1 MSIAFYRKPK
11 EMFPEQ
17 LIFPVLP
24 GPRSKKSCGVILFSA
39 VTSEVKDKDHG
50 QTGMQSTDFVEN
62 IIIGAGPGG
71 LACGAHLARNGRRVL
86 ILERKDSIGP
96 KVCAGGI
103 TWSGLLRHVPES
115 LLERSFCDQYVHTNL
130 QHIRVHEQDP
140 IIATINRET
149 LGKWMAKTAEQA
161 GAAILTGT
169 RAHTITPEHIIVS
182 TAKGKERALAYTNL
196 IGADGSTSIVRK
208 FLEIP
213 VHNLGIGINYMVSG
227 HCSKMEWHL
236 NTRLF
241 GSGYGWIF
249 PHKDVISIG
258 AFCDRDNLSAADLK
272 QRLLQWAGRQGYD
285 LSGKAAKAALVNSD
299 FQGCFFNNTYLV
311 GDAAGLASGLTGE
324 GIYPAIV
331 SGEAVAK
338 KILDPGYGAPEIEA
352 MVRKQRQ
359 HRTVVNL
366 SARHPLFCS
375 LLMEWLVLLLRL
387 KIIDF
392 HTLEMAG

>member
-1 MSIAFYRKPK
+1 MKTTNYI
-11 EMFPEQ
+11 
-17 LIFPVLP
+17 
-24 GPRSKKSCGVILFSA
+24 
-39 VTSEVKDKDHG
+39 
-50 QTGMQSTDFVEN
+50 EN

-71 LACGAHLARNGRRVL
+71 LACAAHLARNGRKVL
-86 ILERKDSIGP
+86 VLERKDSIGP

-115 LLERSFCDQYVHTNL
+115 LLEGSFCAQYVHTNL

-140 IIATINRET
+140 IIATINRAT
-149 LGKWMAKTAEQA
+149 LGKWMAKTAEKA

-169 RAHTITPEHIIVS
+169 RAHTITPDHIIVF
-182 TAKGKERALAYTNL
+182 TPKEKNRAIAYTNL

-213 VHNLGIGINYMVSG
+213 VNNIGTGINYMVAG

-258 AFCDRDNLSAADLK
+258 AFCDRHNLSAADLK
-272 QRLLQWAGRQGYD
+272 QRLLQWAARQGYD
-285 LSGKAAKAALVNSD
+285 LSGERAKAALVNSD

-338 KILDPGYGAPEIEA
+338 KILDPGYAALEIEA

-366 SARHPLFCS
+366 SAKHPLICS

>member
-1 MSIAFYRKPK
+1 MSEANQRKKSFANKVKAVKDSAPLTEKKKSTPK
-11 EMFPEQ
+11 EKN
-17 LIFPVLP
+17 
-24 GPRSKKSCGVILFSA
+24 RVI
-39 VTSEVKDKDHG
+39 T
-50 QTGMQSTDFVEN
+50 
-62 IIIGAGPGG
+62 
-71 LACGAHLARNGRRVL
+71 
-86 ILERKDSIGP
+86 
-96 KVCAGGI
+96 
-103 TWSGLLRHVPES
+103 
-115 LLERSFCDQYVHTNL
+115 
-130 QHIRVHEQDP
+130 
-140 IIATINRET
+140 
-149 LGKWMAKTAEQA
+149 
-161 GAAILTGT
+161 
-169 RAHTITPEHIIVS
+169 
-182 TAKGKERALAYTNL
+182 YTNL

-208 FLEIP
+208 FLQIP
-213 VHNLGIGINYMVSG
+213 VQHIGIGINYMVAG
-227 HCSKMEWHL
+227 HCEKMEWHL

-258 AFCDRDNLSAADLK
+258 AFCDRHNLSAADLK
-272 QRLLQWAGRQGYD
+272 QRLLQWAARQGYD
-285 LSGKAAKAALVNSD
+285 LSGERAKAALVNSD

-311 GDAAGLASGLTGE
+311 GDAAGLASGVTGE
-324 GIYPAIV
+324 GIYPAIG

-338 KILDPGYGAPEIEA
+338 KILDPGYGAPEITA

>member
-1 MSIAFYRKPK
+1 MKTSKSI
-11 EMFPEQ
+11 
-17 LIFPVLP
+17 
-24 GPRSKKSCGVILFSA
+24 
-39 VTSEVKDKDHG
+39 
-50 QTGMQSTDFVEN
+50 EN

-71 LACGAHLARNGRRVL
+71 LACAAYLARNGRKVL
-86 ILERKDSIGP
+86 VLERKDSIGP

-103 TWSGLLRHVPES
+103 TWSGLLRHVPET
-115 LLERSFCDQYVHTNL
+115 LLEGAFCDQYIHTNL
-130 QHIRVHEQDP
+130 QHIRVHEKNP
-140 IIATINRET
+140 IIATIDRKT
-149 LGKWMAKTAEQA
+149 LGQWMAKTAEKA
-161 GAAILTGT
+161 GAEILTGT

-182 TAKGKERALAYTNL
+182 TPEGENRTIGYTHL

-213 VHNLGIGINYMVSG
+213 VHNIGIGINYMVTG
-227 HCSKMEWHL
+227 QRLKMEWHL

-249 PHKDVISIG
+249 PHKDVISVG
-258 AFCDRDNLSAADLK
+258 AFCDRTNLSAADLK
-272 QRLLQWAGRQGYD
+272 KRLIKWAARQGYD
-285 LSGKAAKAALVNSD
+285 LTGEEAKAALVNSD
-299 FQGCFFNNTYLV
+299 FQGCFFTNIYLV

-338 KILDPGYGAPEIEA
+338 KILDPGYAAPEIDA

-359 HRTVVNL
+359 HRTVIRL
-366 SARHPLFCS
+366 SAKHPLICS

>member
-1 MSIAFYRKPK
+1 M
-11 EMFPEQ
+11 
-17 LIFPVLP
+17 
-24 GPRSKKSCGVILFSA
+24 KSSN
-39 VTSEVKDKDHG
+39 S
-50 QTGMQSTDFVEN
+50 VEN

-71 LACGAHLARNGRRVL
+71 LACAAHLARNGREVL
-86 ILERKDSIGP
+86 VLERKESIGP
-96 KVCAGGI
+96 KICAGGI

-115 LLERSFCDQYVHTNL
+115 LLEGSFCDQYVSTNL
-130 QHIRVHEQDP
+130 QHIRVHEHDP
-140 IIATINRET
+140 IIATINRAT
-149 LGKWMAKTAEQA
+149 LGKWMAKTAEKA
-161 GAAILTGT
+161 GAAIMT
-169 RAHTITPEHIIVS
+169 RSRVHTITDNHVIVS
-182 TAKGKERALAYTNL
+182 TPEGKNRAIRYMNL

-208 FLEIP
+208 FLKIP
-213 VHNLGIGINYMVSG
+213 VNTTGIGINYMISG
-227 HCSKMEWHL
+227 QCLKMEWHL

-258 AFCDRDNLSAADLK
+258 AFCDRQNLSAADLK
-272 QRLLQWAGRQGYD
+272 QRLIKWAALQGYD
-285 LSGKAAKAALVNSD
+285 LTREAPKAALVNSD
-299 FQGCFFNNTYLV
+299 FQGCFFTNTYLV

-338 KILDPGYGAPEIEA
+338 KILNPGYSAPEISA

-366 SARHPLFCS
+366 SAKHPLFCS

>member
-1 MSIAFYRKPK
+1 VTRD
-11 EMFPEQ
+11 
-17 LIFPVLP
+17 
-24 GPRSKKSCGVILFSA
+24 KKSRRSILSA
-39 VTSEVKDKDHG
+39 
-50 QTGMQSTDFVEN
+50 DFVEN

-71 LACGAHLARNGRRVL
+71 LACGAHLARNGRKVL
-86 ILERKDSIGP
+86 ILERKDGIGP

-115 LLERSFCDQYVHTNL
+115 LLERSFCVQYVHTNL
-130 QHIRVHEQDP
+130 QHIRVHERDP

-149 LGKWMAKTAEQA
+149 LGKWMAKTAKQA

-169 RAHTITPEHIIVS
+169 RAHTITPDHVIVS
-182 TAKGKERALAYTNL
+182 TPTGKDRTIAYTNL
-196 IGADGSTSIVRK
+196 VGADGSTSMVRK
-208 FLEIP
+208 FLGIP
-213 VHNLGIGINYMVSG
+213 VQHIGIGINYMVAG
-227 HCSKMEWHL
+227 HCEKMEWHL

-258 AFCDRDNLSAADLK
+258 AFCDRRNLSAADLK

-285 LSGKAAKAALVNSD
+285 LSGVAAKAALVNSD
-299 FQGCFFNNTYLV
+299 YQGCFFDNTYLV

-338 KILDPGYGAPEIEA
+338 KILDPGYGTPEIAA